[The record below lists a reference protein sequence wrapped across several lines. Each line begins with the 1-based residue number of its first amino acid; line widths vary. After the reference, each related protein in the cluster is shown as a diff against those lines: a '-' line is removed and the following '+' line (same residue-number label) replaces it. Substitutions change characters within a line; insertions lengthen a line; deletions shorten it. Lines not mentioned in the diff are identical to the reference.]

1 MRVLVVEHVLQPR
14 YPLGMKSVGI
24 RELKQNAS
32 QVLAQVENGES
43 FIVTVQGREVGRIV
57 PAVRGAW
64 VSAEQMMSVYD
75 VPVDAGFWTDIN
87 EARNQTVQTDPWERD

>member
-1 MRVLVVEHVLQPR
+1 
-14 YPLGMKSVGI
+14 MKSVGV

-57 PAVRGAW
+57 PAVRGTW
-64 VSAEQMMSVYD
+64 VSAGQMMSIYD
-75 VPVDAGFWTDIN
+75 VPVDAGFCDDIN
-87 EARNQTVQTDPWERD
+87 AARDASIQDDPWGRD